1 MPLDSLL
8 EVKGNGRS
16 ILCDFK
22 PLTEARNHLVVSAI
36 ADKVAVHKP
45 IITEVFEQFAIGALY
60 IKLVDAPHI
69 EQFYICAGNVALLFC
84 FRRLVRL
91 DRI

>member
-1 MPLDSLL
+1 MPLDALL
-8 EVKGNGRS
+8 EVKGDGSS
-16 ILCDFK
+16 ILSDFK

-69 EQFYICAGNVALLFC
+69 EQFYICSGDAALLVCSGRF
-84 FRRLVRL
+84 VRL
-91 DRI
+91 GRI